1 MKKSLV
7 KDIPSQ
13 YINNVNKKKRIN
25 IGLLVTSIIFGI
37 YAISLL
43 VPLLWGLMMSLQTRA
58 QYIMDKLSFPI
69 PPRFENYAQAFVE
82 LQGSGKGLVQMIF
95 NSLWFSLGGTFFHVM
110 TSICA
115 AYACAK
121 YKFFMNKVMYWISVI
136 TMMIPIMG
144 SLPASLKLSVALG
157 LYDNPLTIIS
167 SASALGSTFVIAFAF
182 F

>member
-69 PPRFENYAQAFVE
+69 PPRLEN
-82 LQGSGKGLVQMIF
+82 
-95 NSLWFSLGGTFFHVM
+95 
-110 TSICA
+110 
-115 AYACAK
+115 
-121 YKFFMNKVMYWISVI
+121 
-136 TMMIPIMG
+136 
-144 SLPASLKLSVALG
+144 
-157 LYDNPLTIIS
+157 
-167 SASALGSTFVIAFAF
+167 
-182 F
+182 